1 MGKSRCFIGQL
12 PWVILLELDLRLLL
26 QQAILFKVVVLNK
39 DM

>member
-12 PWVILLELDLRLLL
+12 PWVILWELDLRLL
-26 QQAILFKVVVLNK
+26 QQVILFKVVVLNK

>member
-12 PWVILLELDLRLLL
+12 PWVILLELDLRLL
-26 QQAILFKVVVLNK
+26 QQAILFKVVVLNE